1 MKNKIAIIG
10 GGASGMIAAIIAS
23 RNGAGVTIYERMN
36 RIGRKILA
44 TGNGRCNLTNTNLKW
59 DNLQCIHGND
69 IKFAGHILKQFSVEE
84 TIDFFEAL
92 GIAHKIEEDGKIFPM
107 SDQASSVLDV
117 LRYELEKL
125 GVKIICDT
133 EIKEINGSK
142 DKFTII
148 DSSGAGHVADRIIMA
163 TGGRSNPNLGSNGSG
178 YRLAEQ
184 LGHSIIKPFP
194 SLVQLKLEAP
204 FLRAIKGVKFDGM
217 ASINI
222 DGHILRKEKGEI
234 LFMDYGIS
242 GPPILQLSRTA
253 IEALENNKQ
262 PIIEVDMFPDY
273 DYKKLLDLIN
283 LRFSYQYDRPLDF
296 SFVGLINK
304 RLIPVILKESK
315 IHNVNRTCSEVSN
328 KEIERI
334 TKLLKCWRFEVTG
347 SQSWMHSQVTAGG
360 VNLKD
365 ICPDTLESK
374 IVSGI
379 YFAGELLDID
389 GDCGGFNLQWAWSS
403 GYVAGNYASFSS

>member
-23 RNGAGVTIYERMN
+23 RNGAGITIYERMN

-44 TGNGRCNLTNTNLKW
+44 TGNGRCNLTNVNLKW
-59 DNLQCIHGND
+59 EDLQCIHGND
-69 IKFAGHILKQFSVEE
+69 IELAGHILKQFTVEE

-92 GIAHKIEEDGKIFPM
+92 GIAHKIEEDGKVFPM

-117 LRYELEKL
+117 LRYELEKS
-125 GVKIICDT
+125 GVEVICDT

-142 DKFTII
+142 DKFTIA
-148 DSSGAGHVADRIIMA
+148 DSNGAEYTADRIIMA

-184 LGHSIIKPFP
+184 LGHSIIRPFP

-204 FLRAIKGVKFDGM
+204 FLKAIKGVKFDGTV
-217 ASINI
+217 SINI
-222 DGHILRKEKGEI
+222 DGNILRKEKGEI

-253 IEALENNKQ
+253 IKALENNKQ
-262 PIIEVDMFPDY
+262 PVIEVDMFPGY
-273 DYKKLLDLIN
+273 DYKRLLDLIN
-283 LRFSYQYDRPLDF
+283 LRFSFQYDRPLDF

-304 RLIPVILKESK
+304 RLIPIILKESK

-328 KEIERI
+328 KEIEQI
-334 TKLLKCWRFEVTG
+334 TKLLKCWQFRVIG

-360 VNLKD
+360 VSSKD
-365 ICPDTLESK
+365 ICPNTLESK
-374 IVSGI
+374 IVPNI

-403 GYVAGNYASFSS
+403 GYVAGTHASRQR